1 MIDIGSVFAPGGP
14 LARTLPGFEARPQQS
29 RMAVEVMAA
38 IASGRNLLVEA
49 GTGVGK
55 SVAYL
60 SPAIL
65 WAVEGPA
72 RGEDR
77 RVVVSTHTRALQ
89 EQLARKDV
97 PFLER
102 ALAREGVTFRQAL
115 LMGSENYLCAQRL
128 AHLRQ
133 QRDLVP
139 SGDGPILEALSRH
152 ADSAPSGLRSE
163 IPFAVPERIWAQSRR
178 DLDVCLGPRGPF
190 WESCLYRRDLARS
203 REAHLLIVNH
213 ALFFLDLATGGRIL
227 PPHQVAILD
236 EAHRVEEVAS
246 SQFGTTLS
254 DRMIARLLEDLAPVD
269 GARGAAGILR
279 REAALFFE
287 EMRHAA
293 RGSDGSPMTARVR
306 RPGIADDRL
315 CRPLED
321 LGADLNG
328 MARAAPDAAQALTLA
343 SLAERAAVLK
353 ERSGLFLSQKMSDAV
368 YWIESGGGPRS
379 SVTLRVTP
387 VEVAPVLR
395 ERLFDGRRSV
405 VLTSATLTA
414 SGSFAHL
421 RRRLGMTA
429 ASEALLGSPYDYERQ
444 ALLYLPRMMPD
455 PAQDPAAYA
464 DAVARECGR
473 LIAATE
479 GGAFVLFT
487 SYGLLNRVHDG
498 LSSDPCLRDFP
509 LFRQTPGGGASSILE
524 EFRMTRHGVLFGT
537 LTFWQ
542 GVDVPGEALRS
553 VIITRLPFEV
563 PDHPLAEGRAELIR
577 NRGGDP
583 FTDDALPEA
592 ILTFRQGFGRLIR
605 SHDDRGLVAALDP
618 RLLTR
623 GYGQT
628 FLDSLPPCPRT
639 DSIEQVRRF
648 FGAGRDPGRG
658 PAAAGVS

>member
-1 MIDIGSVFAPGGP
+1 MIDLGAIFAPRGP
-14 LARTLPGFEARPQQS
+14 LARTLPAFEARPQQT
-29 RMAVEVMAA
+29 RMAGEVMGA
-38 IASGRNLLVEA
+38 IASGGNLLIEA

-55 SVAYL
+55 SIAYL
-60 SPAIL
+60 IPAIL

-72 RGEDR
+72 RGEER

-89 EQLARKDV
+89 EQLARKDL

-102 ALAREGVTFRQAL
+102 ALARERISFRQAL
-115 LMGSENYLCAQRL
+115 LMGAENYLCAQRL
-128 AHLRQ
+128 GHLRL
-133 QRDLVP
+133 RRELFA
-139 SGDGPILEALSRH
+139 SGDGPVLEALSRH

-163 IPFAVPERIWAQSRR
+163 IPFAVPDGIWTQVRR
-178 DLDVCLGPRGPF
+178 DLDVCLGPRGPL
-190 WESCLYRRDLARS
+190 WEACLYRRDLARS

-254 DRMIARLLEDLAPVD
+254 DRMIARLLDDVARID
-269 GARGAAGILR
+269 GVRGAAGVLR
-279 REAALFFE
+279 REAALFFD
-287 EMRHAA
+287 EMRQAA
-293 RGSDGSPMTARVR
+293 RATDGTPVAARVR
-306 RPGIADDRL
+306 RPAIADDRL
-315 CRPLED
+315 RAPLED
-321 LGADLNG
+321 LGAGLSG
-328 MARAAPDAAQALTLA
+328 AARAASDGAEALTLA
-343 SLAERAAVLK
+343 SLAERAALLK
-353 ERSGLFLSQKMSDAV
+353 ERSSLFLSQKLPEAV
-368 YWIESGGGPRS
+368 YWIESGPGPRAN
-379 SVTLRVTP
+379 VTLRVTP
-387 VEVAPVLR
+387 VEVAAVLR

-414 SGSFAHL
+414 SGSFAHV
-421 RRRLGMTA
+421 RGRLGMTV
-429 ASEALLGSPYDYERQ
+429 ASEALLGSPYDYEHQ
-444 ALLYLPRMMPD
+444 ALLYLPRAMPD
-455 PAQDPAAYA
+455 PVQEPAAYA

-473 LIAATE
+473 LIAATR

-487 SYGLLNRVHDG
+487 SYGLLNRVHDA
-498 LSSDPCLRDFP
+498 LSDDARLRGFP

-524 EFRMTRHGVLFGT
+524 KFRMTRRGVLFGT

-563 PDHPLAEGRAELIR
+563 PDHPVAEGRAELIR
-577 NRGGDP
+577 SRGGDP

-623 GYGQT
+623 GYGET

-648 FGAGRDPGRG
+648 FGGGRDPASG
-658 PAAAGVS
+658 PAPQRVS